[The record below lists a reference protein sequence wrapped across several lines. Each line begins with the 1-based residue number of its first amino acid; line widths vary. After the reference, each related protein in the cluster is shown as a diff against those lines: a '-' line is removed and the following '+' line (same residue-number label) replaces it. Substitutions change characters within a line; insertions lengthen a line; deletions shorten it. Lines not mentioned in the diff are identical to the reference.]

1 MSLKVKVRIDFD
13 EVHAVGP
20 GKIALLE
27 RMCDTG
33 SLSQAARELDISYR
47 RAWQL
52 LDSLN
57 TSFNEPVI
65 VTSVGGKG
73 GGGSEITDLG
83 RELIRAYRAFEQEMT
98 QQAQHYFKPLRTQ
111 VAASVASRR
120 SATKSARKKRARGST
135 RT

>member
-1 MSLKVKVRIDFD
+1 LKVRIRIDFD
-13 EVHAVGP
+13 AAHAVGP

-27 RMCDTG
+27 RMRDTG
-33 SLSQAARELDISYR
+33 SLSQAARELDMSYR

-52 LDSLN
+52 LDSMN

-73 GGGSEITDLG
+73 GGGSEITPLG
-83 RELIRAYRAFEQEMT
+83 LALIEAYRALEAETT
-98 QQAQHYFKPLRTQ
+98 QRAQQVLRPLRNQ
-111 VAASVASRR
+111 VVSTEGATRR
-120 SATKSARKKRARGST
+120 AATKSARGKRARVSK